1 MFFITMNGITTFC
14 PKIIL
19 SFFIIGDYWYM
30 NFVVLLYAGAM
41 EGTESISALEIKNA
55 W

>member
-1 MFFITMNGITTFC
+1 MFFITMNGITKFC

-19 SFFIIGDYWYM
+19 SIFFFIGDYLYM

-41 EGTESISALEIKNA
+41 EGSENDVCFRN
-55 W
+55 